1 MVKHLSL
8 KIGRFTAEGPSRA
21 RLTLGTCLAALLAIA
36 LLACAQSSPT
46 DANRGMTIIPDGVE
60 TQDLDGSDLDGLEEE
75 TLLLRYYPPPDELPK
90 VQVVSEGA
98 DISTVDGLILSMDW
112 EFNSAT
118 PPQTNGVSLPFRWPK
133 ATPIDSSHSVV
144 RFHTDVEPGFVFV
157 EGYAT
162 VRPDSIGETPSTIGD
177 FGDLEY
183 PLAEYECTRF
193 QVDPCMRI
201 TSDGFVEV
209 YGIPAEVLELPHI
222 LVFAQW
228 SIDPEDEPL
237 GRAMANWMF
246 HVKSAG
252 GLPQ

>member
-1 MVKHLSL
+1 MTYLSL
-8 KIGRFTAEGPSRA
+8 KEGRFTAEGPGRA

-36 LLACAQSSPT
+36 LLVCAACAQSSPT
-46 DANRGMTIIPDGVE
+46 DPNRGMHIIPDGVE
-60 TQDLDGSDLDGLEEE
+60 TQDLDGSEEE
-75 TLLLRYYPPPDELPK
+75 TLLLRYYPPPNELPK

-98 DISTVDGLILSMDW
+98 DRSAADGIILNTDW

-118 PPQTNGVSLPFRWPK
+118 PPQTTGVSLPFMWQE
-133 ATPIDSSHSVV
+133 ATPIDGSHSVV
-144 RFHTDVEPGFVFV
+144 RFHTDVEPSFVFV
-157 EGYAT
+157 EGYAMF
-162 VRPDSIGETPSTIGD
+162 RPDRIGETPISD

-183 PLAEYECTRF
+183 PLAEYECTRY
-193 QVDPCMRI
+193 QADPCMRI

-209 YGIPAEVLELPHI
+209 YGIPAEVFELPHI
-222 LVFAQW
+222 LVFARW